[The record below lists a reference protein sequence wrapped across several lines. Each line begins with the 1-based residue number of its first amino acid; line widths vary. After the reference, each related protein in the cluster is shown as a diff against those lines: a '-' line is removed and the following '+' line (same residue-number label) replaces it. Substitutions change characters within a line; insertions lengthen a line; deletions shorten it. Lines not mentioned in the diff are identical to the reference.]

1 MNRLTIPRRCL
12 TTMTDYYKLIETKF
26 NNRIFEGISDG
37 VTVSEK
43 LFDFQQAIVKWALRK
58 GRACVFADCGMGK
71 TPVQLEWARNVH
83 QATGKPVLIVAP
95 LAVSAQTVH
104 EGKKFDVEVNFCRT
118 KEDVANGINITNYE
132 SLAKFD
138 PSVFVGVVLD
148 ESSILKSYTGKT
160 KRLIIESFA
169 NTKYRLCCTATPAP
183 NNLIELLNHAEFLGV
198 MKSGEALTIWFTNDT
213 QQACNLRLKHNAT
226 KSFYEWVSS
235 WAVCLSTPSDI
246 GFSDDK
252 FILPPLEEVNHIVYT
267 EQTCEGDRLF
277 RSQEISATT
286 MFEEKRRT
294 LKERVNEAID
304 IINSTDEQIVVWCET
319 NDEATLLKKA
329 LADCKGGSVEVR
341 GSHTVEYKE
350 QSAIDF
356 INGKYRVLISKPSI
370 FGFGLNFQNCCK
382 CVFVSMSYSFEGYYQ
397 AVRRFWRFGQTLPVT
412 IHRVIADTEYN
423 ILTAIERK
431 QKQKNDVQG
440 TIASIVKD
448 IQTAELNGQYYRLN
462 IAREQFDFPE
472 WIREEVIC

>member
-1 MNRLTIPRRCL
+1 
-12 TTMTDYYKLIETKF
+12 MTDYYKLIETKF
-26 NNRIFEGISDG
+26 NNRVFDGITEGVEISD
-37 VTVSEK
+37 K
-43 LFDFQQAIVKWALRK
+43 LFDFQQAIVKWALKK
-58 GRACVFADCGMGK
+58 GRACVFADCGLGK
-71 TPVQLEWARNVH
+71 SPVQLEWARNVH
-83 QATGKPVLIVAP
+83 QTTGKPVLIVAP

-118 KEDVANGINITNYE
+118 KEDVVNGINITNYE

-183 NNLIELLNHAEFLGV
+183 NNLIELLNHAEFLGI

-213 QQACNLRLKHNAT
+213 QQACNLRLKHNAVQ
-226 KSFYEWVSS
+226 SFYEWVSS
-235 WAVCLSTPSDI
+235 WAVCLSKPSDI
-246 GFSDDK
+246 GFNDDR
-252 FILPPLEEVNHIVYT
+252 FILPPLEEINHIVKT
-267 EQTCEGDRLF
+267 EQVCQNGQLF
-277 RSQEISATT
+277 RSTEVSATS
-286 MFEEKRRT
+286 MFNEKRLT
-294 LKERVNEAID
+294 LKDRVNKAIE
-304 IINSTDEQIVVWCET
+304 IINSIDGQVVAWCET
-319 NDEATLLKKA
+319 NDEAAMLKKA
-329 LADCKGGSVEVR
+329 LADCKGGSVEVH
-341 GSHTVEYKE
+341 GSHSIEYKE
-350 QSAIDF
+350 QSAMDF
-356 INGKYRVLISKPSI
+356 IAGKYRVLISKPSI
-370 FGFGLNFQNCCK
+370 FGFGLNFQNCHD

-462 IAREQFDFPE
+462 IKRETFNFPE
-472 WIREEVIC
+472 WVKEETYA

>member
-1 MNRLTIPRRCL
+1 
-12 TTMTDYYKLIETKF
+12 MTDYYKLIEQKF
-26 NNRIFEGISDG
+26 NNRVFDGIADGISIN
-37 VTVSEK
+37 EK
-43 LFDFQQAIVKWALRK
+43 LFDFQKAIVKWALKK
-58 GRACVFADCGMGK
+58 GRACVFADCGLGK
-71 TPVQLEWARNVH
+71 TPVQLEWARNIH

-118 KEDVANGINITNYE
+118 KEDVVNGVNITNYE

-169 NTKYRLCCTATPAP
+169 KTKYRLCCTATPAP
-183 NNLIELLNHAEFLGV
+183 NNLMELLNHAEFLGV
-198 MKSGEALTIWFTNDT
+198 MKSSEALAIWFINDT
-213 QQACNLRLKHNAT
+213 STMGNYRLKHNAT

-235 WAVCLSTPSDI
+235 WAVCLSTPSDV
-246 GFSDDK
+246 GFKNDG
-252 FILPPLEEVNHIVYT
+252 FILPPLTEVNHIVQT
-267 EQTCEGDRLF
+267 EQTCTGDRLF

-294 LKERVNEAID
+294 LNERVEKAIE
-304 IINSTDEQIVVWCET
+304 IVNSTENQMVVWCET
-319 NDEATLLKKA
+319 NEEATLLKKA

-341 GSHTVEYKE
+341 GNHSVEFKE
-350 QSAIDF
+350 QSAMDF
-356 INGKYRVLISKPSI
+356 IAGKYRVLISKPSI
-370 FGFGLNFQNCCK
+370 FGFGLNFQNCHD
-382 CVFVSMSYSFEGYYQ
+382 CVFVSMSYSFESYYQ
-397 AVRRFWRFGQTLPVT
+397 AVRRFWRFGQNLPVT

-431 QKQKNDVQG
+431 QKQKNDVQE

-448 IQTAELNGQYYRLN
+448 IQTANLNGQYYKLN
-462 IAREQFDFPE
+462 ITREKFIFPE
-472 WIREEVIC
+472 WIKEEAVC